1 MIEEIVSVGMS
12 VHEHMTIRKNRL
24 EPLQKTDGV
33 MKRFSLVTGIH
44 GDELDGQ
51 YICYEIIR
59 RIKEQ
64 PYNLTGIVDIY
75 PAINPLG
82 IDMGNRGIPMFDL
95 DMNRVFPGSDN
106 GAIAE
111 YAADKVISD
120 IIGSDLCLDLHSSN
134 IYIKEIPQV
143 RVNEENADRLL
154 PYAKMLNADL
164 VWIYSSITV
173 LDATLAYSLNKLG
186 VPALVC
192 EMGVGLRIDR
202 ELCHQVID
210 GIFNLMKNLGIWKGE
225 TKMVKAPLISREGDV
240 NVLRSDVSGI
250 FVSRIA
256 GLGEIGEGDVI
267 GEVIEPISG
276 GILQSFTAPCSGLV
290 FTLRE
295 HPVVY
300 RGDIIARV
308 HGGLHE

>member
-1 MIEEIVSVGMS
+1 MIQEIASVGMS
-12 VHEHMTIRKNRL
+12 VHERMTIKKNRL
-24 EPLQKTDGV
+24 KPLEVNGK

-51 YICYEIIR
+51 YICYEVVR
-59 RIKEQ
+59 RINEA
-64 PYNLTGIVDIY
+64 PDCLTGIVDIY

-82 IDMGNRGIPMFDL
+82 IDSGSRGIPMFDL
-95 DMNRVFPGSDN
+95 DMNRVFPGADN
-106 GAIAE
+106 GAMAE
-111 YAADKVISD
+111 YAASKVVGD

-134 IYIKEIPQV
+134 IFIKEIPQV
-143 RVNEENADRLL
+143 RVNEENAHKLL

-186 VPALVC
+186 VPTLVC

-202 ELCHQVID
+202 ALCHQVID
-210 GIFNLMKNLGIWKGE
+210 GIFNLMKELGIWQGK
-225 TKMVKAPLISREGDV
+225 TKAVKQPLISVEGDV

-250 FVSRIA
+250 FVSRIG
-256 GLGEIGEGDVI
+256 GLGDVKQNDVI

-276 GILQSFTAPCSGLV
+276 TVLQSFAAPCDGVV

>member
-1 MIEEIVSVGMS
+1 MVEEIVSVGMP
-12 VHEHMTIRKNRL
+12 VHERMTIKKNRL
-24 EPLQKTDGV
+24 APQQTDNTT
-33 MKRFSLVTGIH
+33 KRFSLVTGIH

-51 YICYEIIR
+51 YICYEVVR
-59 RIKEQ
+59 RINEQ
-64 PYNLTGIVDIY
+64 PHNLTGIVDIY

-82 IDMGNRGIPMFDL
+82 VDMGNRGIPMFDL
-95 DMNRVFPGSDN
+95 DMNRVFPGSDS
-106 GAIAE
+106 GAMAE
-111 YAADKVISD
+111 YAASKVLSD

-134 IYIKEIPQV
+134 IFIKEIPQV
-143 RVNEENADRLL
+143 RVNEENASKLL

-164 VWIYSSITV
+164 VWIYSSITI

-202 ELCHQVID
+202 KLCHQVID
-210 GIFNLMKNLGIWKGE
+210 GIFNLMKNLGIWQGKTE
-225 TKMVKAPLISREGDV
+225 PVKEPLISLEGDV
-240 NVLRSDVSGI
+240 NVMRSDVSGI
-250 FVSRIA
+250 FVSELS
-256 GLGEIGEGDVI
+256 GLGDVKEGDVI
-267 GEVIEPISG
+267 GKIIEPITG
-276 GILQSFTAPCSGLV
+276 TVLQNFVAPCDGVV

-300 RGDIIARV
+300 CGDIIARV

>member
-1 MIEEIVSVGMS
+1 MIEEIACVDMS
-12 VHEHMTIRKNRL
+12 VHEKMTIKKNRL
-24 EPLQKTDGV
+24 MPEPVTGRE
-33 MKRFSLVTGIH
+33 KRFSLVTGIH

-51 YICYEIIR
+51 YICYEVIR
-59 RIKEQ
+59 RINEHPEYLK
-64 PYNLTGIVDIY
+64 GIVDVY
-75 PAINPLG
+75 PAVNPLG
-82 IDMGNRGIPMFDL
+82 VDTGIRGIPMFDL

-106 GAIAE
+106 GAMAE
-111 YAADKVISD
+111 YVASRVVSD

-134 IYIKEIPQV
+134 IFIKEIPQV
-143 RVNEENADRLL
+143 RVNEENADKLL
-154 PYAKMLNADL
+154 SYAKMLNADL

-186 VPALVC
+186 VPTLVA
-192 EMGVGLRIDR
+192 EMGVGLRIDNN
-202 ELCHQVID
+202 LCHQVIE
-210 GIFNLMKNLGIWKGE
+210 GIFNLMKELGIWCGPVEKVRE
-225 TKMVKAPLISREGDV
+225 PLISVEGDV
-240 NVLRSDVSGI
+240 SVLRSDVTGI
-250 FVSRIA
+250 FVSRIN
-256 GLGEIGEGDVI
+256 GLGNIKEGKCI

-276 GILQSFTAPCSGLV
+276 KVLQYFESPCDGFV

>member
-1 MIEEIVSVGMS
+1 MIQEIASVGMS
-12 VHEHMTIRKNRL
+12 VHERMTIKKNRL
-24 EPLQKTDGV
+24 EPEHV
-33 MKRFSLVTGIH
+33 NERMKRFSLVTGIH

-59 RIKEQ
+59 RINEE

-82 IDMGNRGIPMFDL
+82 IDSGSRGIPMFDL

-106 GAIAE
+106 GAMAE
-111 YAADKVISD
+111 YAAARVVGD

-134 IYIKEIPQV
+134 IFIKEIPQV
-143 RVNEENADRLL
+143 RVNEENAHRLL
-154 PYAKMLNADL
+154 PYARMLNADL

-186 VPALVC
+186 VPTLVC
-192 EMGVGLRIDR
+192 EMGVGLRIDIQ
-202 ELCHQVID
+202 LCRQVID
-210 GIFNLMKNLGIWKGE
+210 GIFNLMKELGIWQGKTE
-225 TKMVKAPLISREGDV
+225 AVKQPLISVEGDV

-256 GLGEIGEGDVI
+256 GLGDVKQGDII

-276 GILQSFTAPCSGLV
+276 SVLQSFAAPTDGVV